1 MHSFGKLKNIQFY
14 YNMKKLI
21 ITACALI
28 ATLWTQGQ
36 EVTVFKSGEDGY
48 ASYRIPAIVKD
59 KSGNLIAF
67 SEGRVDHA
75 GDYGNVDIVYKTSKD
90 GGKTW
95 SDLGVAVDYEKLQAG
110 NPAPVVDLLDPAYPK
125 GRIFLFYNTGNNH
138 EGEVRKGLGLRE
150 VWYVT
155 SVDGGHTWSSPVN
168 ITTQAHRP
176 NRPQSNPD
184 YNFSEDW
191 RSYANT
197 PGQGMQFDK
206 GEFKGRI
213 FIAANHSEGEPLP
226 AFRDYRAHG
235 YYTDDHGKTFQ
246 LAENVPFEG
255 SNESMAALIDGDR
268 LLMNSRNQQGN
279 VRSRIISI
287 SSDGGATWD
296 TTYYDPQ
303 LPDPVNQGSLIA
315 FELKGKRYLAFCNT
329 ADTLHRNNL
338 TLRLS
343 RDGGKSWF
351 FNKNIAKAPEG
362 YEGAYAA
369 YSDLV
374 HIKKKRIGALFE
386 KEHYGKIVF
395 TTVKWK

>member
-1 MHSFGKLKNIQFY
+1 
-14 YNMKKLI
+14 MKKIWLV
-21 ITACALI
+21 TLALVAAVAVRAQDI
-28 ATLWTQGQ
+28 P
-36 EVTVFKSGEDGY
+36 VFVSGEDGY
-48 ASYRIPAIVKD
+48 ESYRIPAMVKAPNGD
-59 KSGNLIAF
+59 LLAF
-67 SEGRVDHA
+67 AEGRVHHA
-75 GDYGNVDIVYKTSKD
+75 GDFGDIDIVMKRSTNN
-90 GGKTW
+90 GKTW
-95 SDLGVAVDYEKLQAG
+95 GSLQRVAEYGDLQAG
-110 NPAPVVDLLDPAYPK
+110 NPAPVVDLLDPAHPN

-155 SVDGGHTWSSPVN
+155 SVDGGHTWSDPVN

-176 NRPQSNPD
+176 KHPQSNPD
-184 YNFSEDW
+184 YNYSEDW

-206 GEFKGRI
+206 GKFKGRI

-226 AFRDYRAHG
+226 AFRDYKAHG
-235 YYTDDHGKTFQ
+235 YYTDDHGKTFK

-255 SNESMAALIDGDR
+255 SNESMAALIDGDL

-315 FELKGKRYLAFCNT
+315 FEVKGKRYLAFCNT
-329 ADTLHRNNL
+329 ADTQHRNNM
-338 TLRLS
+338 TLRVS
-343 RDGGKSWF
+343 RDNGKSWF
-351 FNKNIAKAPEG
+351 FNKNIAQAPEG

-374 HIKKKRIGALFE
+374 HIKKKRIGVLFE

-395 TTVKWK
+395 TTVKW